1 MTNNPNITDPT
12 LFKPFVRTKKVMFTN
27 NKGGVGKTTLC
38 FEVGVQL
45 AKMGYKVAL
54 VDLDP
59 QSNLT
64 RLALGDELPDGTKTV
79 YDMLL
84 GVIKGGQGIDKS
96 VRPVALPSYPTLPL
110 TILPG
115 HLKLSLYESSLGIA
129 LFQAMA
135 GQSTGY
141 VTSSALQR
149 YLSNLCLENSYD
161 LLLIDTGPSLGV
173 LNQTIFLMTD
183 YFVVPMM
190 PDSFSLQGIEN
201 LGDVFSD
208 WKSVWEMTGK
218 ALAKRS
224 SIPIDEVL
232 ENKNVFVGYMINSYN
247 IRNQEPLAAQKKW
260 MKEIP
265 PKVKAFLS
273 ERLSVNGL
281 VAKSYEARLGIYKD
295 AGTLAPLAQKESK
308 SIVDVEA
315 KRKGTT
321 ESQAMI
327 ADDLKALAQE
337 LINRLHQW

>member
-1 MTNNPNITDPT
+1 MPNNPNNTDPHI
-12 LFKPFVRTKKVMFTN
+12 FKPFVRTKKVMFTN

-45 AKMGYKVAL
+45 AKMGYKVVL

-64 RLALGDELPDGTKTV
+64 RLALGHELPEGTKTV
-79 YDMLL
+79 YDMLK
-84 GVIKGGQGIDKS
+84 GVMEGGKDIDLTAQ
-96 VRPVALPSYPTLPL
+96 PLPLPSYPSLPL
-110 TILPG
+110 SILPG
-115 HLKLSLYESSLGIA
+115 HLNLSLYEEELGMALLQAMNGQSLGY
-129 LFQAMA
+129 F
-135 GQSTGY
+135 
-141 VTSSALQR
+141 TSSALQR
-149 YLSNLCLENSYD
+149 YVSEISLTGAYD
-161 LLLIDTGPSLGV
+161 LLLIDTGPSLGS
-173 LNQTIFLMTD
+173 LNQVVFLLAD

-201 LGDVFSD
+201 LGNVFSK
-208 WKSVWEMTGK
+208 WKRNWETTAKVKARENSMTFDK
-218 ALAKRS
+218 
-224 SIPIDEVL
+224 VL

-247 IRNQEPLAAQKKW
+247 IRNKEPLAAQKKW

-281 VAKSYEARLGIYKD
+281 VAKSHEARLGIYKD

-308 SIVDVEA
+308 SIIDVEA
-315 KRKGTT
+315 KRQGSA

-337 LINRLHQW
+337 LINRLRQW